1 MNNANNV
8 TTQKKTGVNDIPFAN
23 YMTIPKFQEQIINIV
38 GKEKKNQFVT
48 SIISSVQTNPTL
60 KECTNTSIFNAALI
74 GAALN
79 LSPSPQL
86 GQFYMVPF
94 NNKKKQEDGS
104 YITKREAQF
113 QLGYKGYMQLA
124 IRSGQLR
131 KINVVELKEGE
142 LIHYDFLQEEIEYKL
157 IEDEFE
163 RENTPTAGYYAYFK
177 LVDGYEKS
185 MYWSKNKMLI
195 HADKYSQAFS
205 LKSYNDFLEG
215 KIAAKDMWKFSSF
228 WYKDFDEMAKKTM
241 LRQLISKGGCPM
253 SIEMQTA
260 FENDMAVFEDGG
272 NKNYVENPNVIGE
285 IEEDSNDNVEQESS
299 VVNTKKASTAKTTKK
314 DVQKIN
320 LDQLED

>member
-1 MNNANNV
+1 M
-8 TTQKKTGVNDIPFAN
+8 
-23 YMTIPKFQEQIINIV
+23 
-38 GKEKKNQFVT
+38 
-48 SIISSVQTNPTL
+48 
-60 KECTNTSIFNAALI
+60 ALI
-74 GAALN
+74 EAELT
-79 LSPSPQL
+79 LSHRPQL
-86 GQFYMVPF
+86 GQFYKVPL

-285 IEEDSNDNVEQESS
+285 IEEDSNDNAEQESS